1 MDTVLRQ
8 VQVLRQCRWK
18 DAIRFELIS
27 DGTAAQGA
35 NTSALQLAQEGE
47 LNSTGLKTPDPLTG
61 KEAIFSLD
69 QSCID
74 VEKLL
79 LKAIACSIHTRLLEI
94 QRELSK
100 SVNICRGSGDVVL
113 KNDGSMVADPRKKAE
128 NSSIEDYFGDEV
140 LKVRACGMSFI
151 TLGINIRNGR
161 FLLQS
166 SKNILLPSTLVDCE
180 EALNQ
185 GSLSATEVFTGLR
198 SKSILNIFASTGR
211 FLGLEIYDQSLT
223 SLKIP
228 NSILQVS
235 DLLVMGFPQCA
246 NCYYLLMQIDKNFK
260 LVFNLLESRSDQ
272 DGKSSSFGD
281 ANQIIRFS
289 RTDIDQMKIVDDELN
304 VSLFDWEKLHSLP
317 NINTFNQVEE
327 CNIGVDAAL
336 QRPGFS
342 QSAFSS
348 VVDEVFQFG
357 KGPFPTAN
365 HLTSS
370 YRMPPFSHLGTP
382 SSGYQGLNAGVSSS
396 NFEGELQQS
405 QVHKVKKVSSS
416 LTSSSMFDEAN
427 NLKGLIQSSATGS
440 LSSSSPVRISPIH
453 KLSTLRFDQ
462 HISSFKPPYSAD
474 VGQCPPVDEPP
485 KEFNMIEGS
494 GLGQL
499 LPPLGTFCSPV
510 PAPSQTPEIGA
521 STLDDNVAHKHVGK
535 GRKQSLLD
543 FVKLLP
549 SFQGSEA
556 SFPQHKRRKILK
568 LADSSSAASPSLPSM
583 LSCRTGGCTYGDL
596 LAEANHGIPPSNL
609 YVSVL
614 LHVVRHCSLCI
625 KHARLTSQMDSQ
637 DISYVEEI
645 GLQIPS
651 SNLWLK
657 LPFARDDSWQRI
669 CLRLGKPGT
678 MCWDV
683 KINDPYFRELWELHK
698 GSTTTL
704 WGSGVRIAN
713 TSEIDSHIRFDPEGV
728 VLSYKSVEDDSIQR
742 LVSDLRRLSNAR
754 LFAHGM
760 RKLIGLGT
768 VDSSDGITNLEL
780 KVQTK
785 GTGELVDKLS
795 EQMRKAFKIEAV
807 GLMSLWFS
815 YGSMPVIV
823 HFVVEWEAGKD
834 CCTMHVSL
842 DQLWPHTKFLEDFIN
857 GGEVASFLDC
867 IRLTA
872 GPLLALCG
880 AIRPAR
886 IPVPVSAGHSLVQK
900 QNNFMSSHGLMANSS
915 SSGIQVSSSA
925 AATTTL
931 MTQLGGNSLQAAAV
945 LSATGRGG
953 PGLVPSSLL
962 PFDVSVVL
970 RGPYWIRIIYRKK
983 FAVDMR
989 CFAGDQVWLQPATP
1003 PKRGP
1008 AAGGS
1013 LPCPQFRPFIM
1024 EHVAQGLNALE
1035 PNFSGASH
1043 AGVQLGSSN
1052 ANVNSVS
1059 QPLAPN
1065 TNRVNAATGTG
1076 TLRSNSV
1083 LGNPVGGTI
1092 GRAGSA
1098 MLASSGLASGI
1109 SGLPLRISPGT
1120 CFPVH
1125 VKGELNTAFIGLGD
1139 DGGYGGGWV
1148 PLAALKKVLRGI
1160 LKYLGVLWLFAQ
1172 LPDLIKEIL
1181 GILRDT
1187 EGGLLNLDQEQP
1199 ALRFFVGSYVFAVS
1213 VHRVQL
1219 LLQVLSL
1226 RRLQQQQQ
1234 QQNQSAT
1241 QEELAPG
1248 EINEICDYFSRR
1260 VASEPYDASRV
1271 ASFITL
1277 LTLPISVL
1285 REFLKLI
1292 SWKKGLSQA
1301 HGGDIATAQRS
1312 RIELCLENHSGSVLE
1327 NSETTSCSKSNIHHD
1342 RVHNLVDFALTFVLD
1357 PAHIPHMNAAGGAAW
1372 LPYCVSVRLRFSF
1385 GEKAHVSF
1393 LGMEGS
1399 HGGRACWSRHE
1410 DWEKCKQRMTRATEH
1425 VNGNSAGDASQGRL
1439 RLVAEALQRT
1449 LLH

>member
-1 MDTVLRQ
+1 MVD
-8 VQVLRQCRWK
+8 K
-18 DAIRFELIS
+18 DFR
-27 DGTAAQGA
+27 
-35 NTSALQLAQEGE
+35 
-47 LNSTGLKTPDPLTG
+47 
-61 KEAIFSLD
+61 
-69 QSCID
+69 
-74 VEKLL
+74 
-79 LKAIACSIHTRLLEI
+79 
-94 QRELSK
+94 
-100 SVNICRGSGDVVL
+100 
-113 KNDGSMVADPRKKAE
+113 
-128 NSSIEDYFGDEV
+128 
-140 LKVRACGMSFI
+140 
-151 TLGINIRNGR
+151 
-161 FLLQS
+161 
-166 SKNILLPSTLVDCE
+166 
-180 EALNQ
+180 
-185 GSLSATEVFTGLR
+185 
-198 SKSILNIFASTGR
+198 
-211 FLGLEIYDQSLT
+211 
-223 SLKIP
+223 
-228 NSILQVS
+228 
-235 DLLVMGFPQCA
+235 
-246 NCYYLLMQIDKNFK
+246 

-281 ANQIIRFS
+281 ANQIVRFC
-289 RTDIDQMKIVDDELN
+289 RIDIGQMKIVDDELN

-317 NINTFNQVEE
+317 NIGTFNQVGGH
-327 CNIGVDAAL
+327 NIGVDAAV

-348 VVDEVFQFG
+348 VVDEVFEFG

-370 YRMPPFSHLGTP
+370 YRIPPFSHLGTP
-382 SSGYQGLNAGVSSS
+382 SSGYQGLIPGVSSS
-396 NFEGELQQS
+396 NFERELQQS
-405 QVHKVKKVSSS
+405 QVHKVKK
-416 LTSSSMFDEAN
+416 
-427 NLKGLIQSSATGS
+427 
-440 LSSSSPVRISPIH
+440 
-453 KLSTLRFDQ
+453 
-462 HISSFKPPYSAD
+462 
-474 VGQCPPVDEPP
+474 
-485 KEFNMIEGS
+485 
-494 GLGQL
+494 
-499 LPPLGTFCSPV
+499 
-510 PAPSQTPEIGA
+510 
-521 STLDDNVAHKHVGK
+521 
-535 GRKQSLLD
+535 
-543 FVKLLP
+543 
-549 SFQGSEA
+549 
-556 SFPQHKRRKILK
+556 
-568 LADSSSAASPSLPSM
+568 
-583 LSCRTGGCTYGDL
+583 
-596 LAEANHGIPPSNL
+596 
-609 YVSVL
+609 
-614 LHVVRHCSLCI
+614 
-625 KHARLTSQMDSQ
+625 
-637 DISYVEEI
+637 
-645 GLQIPS
+645 
-651 SNLWLK
+651 
-657 LPFARDDSWQRI
+657 LPFPRDDSWQRI

-698 GSTTTL
+698 GSTMTL

-713 TSEIDSHIRFDPEGV
+713 TSEIDSHIRLDPEGV

-760 RKLIGLGT
+760 QKLIGLGT
-768 VDSSDGITNLEL
+768 DGRSEHITNFDL
-780 KVQTK
+780 
-785 GTGELVDKLS
+785 
-795 EQMRKAFKIEAV
+795 
-807 GLMSLWFS
+807 
-815 YGSMPVIV
+815 
-823 HFVVEWEAGKD
+823 
-834 CCTMHVSL
+834 
-842 DQLWPHTKFLEDFIN
+842 KFLEDFIN

-886 IPVPVSAGHSLVQK
+886 IPVPVSAGNSLVQK
-900 QNNFMSSHGLMANSS
+900 QNNFMSSHGLMANPSS
-915 SSGIQVSSSA
+915 TAMQVSSSA
-925 AATTTL
+925 TATTTL
-931 MTQLGGNSLQAAAV
+931 MTQLGSNSLQAATV

-953 PGLVPSSLL
+953 PGYVPSSLL

-1013 LPCPQFRPFIM
+1013 LPCPQFRPFII

-1043 AGVQLGSSN
+1043 VGVQHGSSN

-1076 TLRSNSV
+1076 TSRSNSV
-1083 LGNPVGGTI
+1083 LGNLVGGTI

-1098 MLASSGLASGI
+1098 MLASSGLASGN

-1160 LKYLGVLWLFAQ
+1160 LKYLGVLWLFAHCDSQQ
-1172 LPDLIKEIL
+1172 LIRL
-1181 GILRDT
+1181 T
-1187 EGGLLNLDQEQP
+1187 QCVC
-1199 ALRFFVGSYVFAVS
+1199 FVLFCRSYVFAVS

-1226 RRLQQQQQ
+1226 RRFHHQQQQQQ

-1312 RIELCLENHSGSVLE
+1312 RVELCLENHSGSVLE
-1327 NSETTSCSKSNIHHD
+1327 NSETMPCSKSNIHHD
-1342 RVHNLVDFALTFVLD
+1342 RVHSLVDFALTFVLD
-1357 PAHIPHMNAAGGAAW
+1357 PAHIPHLNAGGAAW
-1372 LPYCVSVRLRFSF
+1372 LPNCVSVRLRYSF
-1385 GEKAHVSF
+1385 GENAHVSF

-1399 HGGRACWSRHE
+1399 HGGRARWSRHE
-1410 DWEKCKQRMTRATEH
+1410 DWEKCKQRMTRAAEYA
-1425 VNGNSAGDASQGRL
+1425 NGNSAGDASQGRL
-1439 RLVAEALQRT
+1439 RLVADALQRT
-1449 LLH
+1449 LQVALQQLRDGSLSSSSNGT